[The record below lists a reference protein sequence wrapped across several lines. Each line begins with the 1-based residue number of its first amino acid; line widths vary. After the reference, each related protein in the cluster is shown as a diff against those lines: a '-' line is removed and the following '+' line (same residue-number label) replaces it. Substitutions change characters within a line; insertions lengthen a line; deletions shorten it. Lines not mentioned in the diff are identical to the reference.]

1 MLILTAKSLQS
12 WKSHNKVRWR
22 SCSGCPSFSKTA
34 TVPTKS
40 TIWYNMIR
48 YVSHMFEPPTQVWF
62 LMFETS
68 LFFFS
73 TQVGL
78 YGLGGVSVLRPTCSM
93 NSCVLLYHFA
103 SYTAT
108 RGITSLA
115 CHPLAGMSESMP
127 QMADAAVQR
136 VMQAQMPIICAWPGL
151 DELRHFGMANDMAK
165 PSLNRPFTPELL
177 LQLATLKL
185 EVFIYSWKT

>member
-1 MLILTAKSLQS
+1 M
-12 WKSHNKVRWR
+12 
-22 SCSGCPSFSKTA
+22 
-34 TVPTKS
+34 
-40 TIWYNMIR
+40 
-48 YVSHMFEPPTQVWF
+48 
-62 LMFETS
+62 
-68 LFFFS
+68 
-73 TQVGL
+73 GL
-78 YGLGGVSVLRPTCSM
+78 YGLGGVSVLRSTCSM
-93 NSCVLLYHFA
+93 NSCVLLFPFA

-127 QMADAAVQR
+127 QMADTAVQR
-136 VMQAQMPIICAWPGL
+136 AMQAQMPIICAWPGL

-185 EVFIYSWKT
+185 EVFIVERLKVCLDATRPWDWFWCTTSRISRLVERQRVAGSVWWIQPRCA